1 MQRHCS
7 VFTAVSSGQ
16 CRQGIVVG
24 AVSSE
29 QTTQVQKIE
38 EVALDPE
45 TAGQP
50 GPGETAWIVGNCQ
63 DVIAFGC
70 KANLRGRRPGT
81 DFPDLISPMRA
92 ESGHIRN
99 AEV

>member
-1 MQRHCS
+1 MPPYRR
-7 VFTAVSSGQ
+7 AV
-16 CRQGIVVG
+16 R
-24 AVSSE
+24 AVPSE
-29 QTTQVQKIE
+29 QTAQVQKIE

-50 GPGETAWIVGNCQ
+50 GPGETAWIVGNRQ
-63 DVIAFGC
+63 DIITFGC
-70 KANLRGRRPGT
+70 EANLRGRRPGT
-81 DFPDLISPMRA
+81 DFPDLISPVRA